1 MILFSS
7 LYSHWLSPMFKSAL
21 LSFLL
26 LPSLSACS
34 GIGPSYSP
42 EALRALYGPLNS
54 SLLLAAADNGSLEH
68 VKVLLQYHPSEQEIG
83 DSFLKA
89 AQGKHS
95 DIVKF
100 MLGKDSDLIYWQ
112 TGSGN
117 NILDI
122 AINNNDVETG
132 LIAIKAGID
141 VNKPN
146 ANYLLDILENE
157 NTTIDNLDL
166 AIELIKSGVDID
178 RETSFK
184 RSLREVVGKTSAIH
198 IAAYKSFYP
207 IIDELIKRG
216 DDVNKK
222 DDENSTPL
230 MWSISGSDDWKKGK
244 EDISL
249 KTFNLLIENGAD
261 IDAINDF
268 GATSLH
274 ISVNHGRL
282 DIVKR
287 LIEEGSE
294 LNLRDNDGQTPL
306 HMLILTVYENLEEYK
321 LDIAKELIKAG
332 VDLDLR
338 NNNGYTP
345 LHLSVITDEIDITK
359 ELLENGADI
368 KRTVVNESNRL
379 INGKDAYYIA
389 IEKGNREMT
398 ELLREHGAL
407 D

>member
-1 MILFSS
+1 MIHFSS
-7 LYSHWLSPMFKSAL
+7 LYSHCLLPMFKSAL

-26 LPSLSACS
+26 LLPSLAACS

-54 SLLLAAADNGSLEH
+54 SLLSAAADNGSLEH

-146 ANYLLDILENE
+146 ANYLLDILKNE

-166 AIELIKSGVDID
+166 AIELIKSSVDID
-178 RETSFK
+178 RETFFDGFNG
-184 RSLREVVGKTSAIH
+184 VNAIH

-207 IIDELIKRG
+207 IMDELIKRG

-222 DDENSTPL
+222 DDEKSTPL
-230 MWSISGSDDWKKGK
+230 IWLAIGNN
-244 EDISL
+244 ENEENSL
-249 KTFNLLIENGAD
+249 EVFNLLIENGAD
-261 IDAINDF
+261 IDAINDY
-268 GATSLH
+268 GLTSLH
-274 ISVNHGRL
+274 LSVSKGRL
-282 DIVKR
+282 DMVKN

-294 LNLRDNDGQTPL
+294 LNLRDNNSYTSL
-306 HMLILTVYENLEEYK
+306 HSAIMVKHEILEEYR
-321 LDIAKELIKAG
+321 LDIVKELIRAG
-332 VDLDLR
+332 ANLNLIDDR
-338 NNNGYTP
+338 GYTP
-345 LHLSVITDEIDITK
+345 LHLSVLTDQIDITK

-368 KRTVVNESNRL
+368 GKTVMNESNRF
-379 INGKDAYYIA
+379 NGKNAYYMA
-389 IEKGNREMT
+389 IEIGNREMT
-398 ELLREHGAL
+398 KLLRENGAL

>member
-1 MILFSS
+1 
-7 LYSHWLSPMFKSAL
+7 MFKSAL

-132 LIAIKAGID
+132 LIAIKAGVN

-166 AIELIKSGVDID
+166 AIELIKSDVDID
-178 RETSFK
+178 RKTS
-184 RSLREVVGKTSAIH
+184 LNEIGGISAIH
-198 IAAYKSFYP
+198 IAASRSFYP

-222 DDENSTPL
+222 DGKNSTPL
-230 MWSISGSDDWKKGK
+230 SWSIASVSDSWIKGK
-244 EDISL
+244 EDNIL
-249 KTFNLLIENGAD
+249 KAFNLLIKNGAD
-261 IDAINDF
+261 ID
-268 GATSLH
+268 
-274 ISVNHGRL
+274 
-282 DIVKR
+282 
-287 LIEEGSE
+287 
-294 LNLRDNDGQTPL
+294 
-306 HMLILTVYENLEEYK
+306 VYK
-321 LDIAKELIKAG
+321 
-332 VDLDLR
+332 
-338 NNNGYTP
+338 
-345 LHLSVITDEIDITK
+345 
-359 ELLENGADI
+359 
-368 KRTVVNESNRL
+368 
-379 INGKDAYYIA
+379 
-389 IEKGNREMT
+389 
-398 ELLREHGAL
+398 
-407 D
+407 